1 MHTCFVVTV
10 IKRMLCFK
18 QMSMGQYKLAKMV
31 VVVVVFVVRITAVV
45 IVVAIVVVRIAT
57 GTVLTEYFDSKY
69 LFNLH
74 TRHS

>member
-1 MHTCFVVTV
+1 MHTCFVVIV

-31 VVVVVFVVRITAVV
+31 VVVVFVVRITAVV
-45 IVVAIVVVRIAT
+45 VVAIVVVRIAA